1 MHGRTHRHLD
11 RFQIETPGLAAIF
24 EDDAQELIYFA
35 RDFPT
40 DRFDRFF
47 SSGESVSSTGRARQ
61 MLSFTSSNCW
71 LSCWKR

>member
-11 RFQIETPGLAAIF
+11 RFQIETAGLAAIF

-40 DRFDRFF
+40 DRFDCFF
-47 SSGESVSSTGRARQ
+47 SWADDAVSSIGLNPQ
-61 MLSFTSSNCW
+61 ICSLTSNS
-71 LSCWKR
+71 

>member
-11 RFQIETPGLAAIF
+11 RFQIETAGLAAIF

-35 RDFPT
+35 RDFPP
-40 DRFDRFF
+40 DGFDRFF